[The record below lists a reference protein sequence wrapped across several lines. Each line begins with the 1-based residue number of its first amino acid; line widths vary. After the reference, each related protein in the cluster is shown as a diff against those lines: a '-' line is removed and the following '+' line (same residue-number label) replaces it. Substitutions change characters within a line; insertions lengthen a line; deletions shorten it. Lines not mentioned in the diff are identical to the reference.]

1 MSVFMINGGRRLYGK
16 YKVQGAKNSVLP
28 LLAATFLCNGQ
39 SVLHNCP
46 NLSDVKASI
55 DILSCLGCEVYWEG
69 TTVTVR
75 PSDSEHTQIPECLMH
90 KMRSSIVFMGAVAA
104 KTGRAEMSLPGGCE
118 LGPRPIDLHIDA
130 LKKLGATVQYDG
142 AKIICGL
149 PNGALGTEIFLKFPS
164 VGATENII
172 LASVTGNGTTVIK
185 NAACEPEITDL
196 ANFLIKAGADI
207 KGAGTD
213 TVIINGVK
221 QLIGVEYTVMP
232 DRIVAATCMCGVAM
246 CGGKVELQNA
256 VYDHLLPISSVLRDC
271 GCEIEQNDN
280 GCIKISSHKR
290 LSNFDTITTQPYPG
304 FPTDAGPLLVA
315 MSCVSHGTGVFV
327 ENIFENRLGYV
338 DELNRLGANVKT
350 FGRVAVITG
359 VKHLHGNCISAAD
372 LRGGAAL
379 ALAAMASSGTSRLNN
394 IEFIDRG
401 YDDFEHIFN
410 QLGADIK
417 RC

>member
-1 MSVFMINGGRRLYGK
+1 MSVFMINGGRRLSGK
-16 YKVQGAKNSVLP
+16 YEVQGAKNSVLP

-39 SVLHNCP
+39 CVLHNCP
-46 NLSDVKASI
+46 KLSDVKASI
-55 DILSCLGCEVYWEG
+55 DILSCLGCEVKREG
-69 TTVTVR
+69 TTVTVC
-75 PSDSEHTQIPECLMH
+75 PSNSETTKIPECLMH

-104 KTGRAEMSLPGGCE
+104 KMGKAEMSLPGGCE
-118 LGPRPIDLHIDA
+118 LGSRPIDLHIDA
-130 LKKLGATVQYDG
+130 LKKLGATVDYDG
-142 AKIICGL
+142 AKIVCTM
-149 PNGALGTEIFLKFPS
+149 PNGAFGTEIFLKFPS

-172 LASVTGNGTTVIK
+172 LATVTGNGTTVIK

-196 ANFLIKAGADI
+196 ANFLILAGADI

-213 TVIINGVK
+213 TVVINGVK
-221 QLIGVEYTVMP
+221 QLKGIEYTVMP

-246 CGGKVELQNA
+246 CTGKVELQNV
-256 VYDHLLPISSVLRDC
+256 VYDHLLPLTSVLRDS
-271 GCEIEQNDN
+271 GCEIEQVGNN
-280 GCIKISSHKR
+280 CIMISSHKR
-290 LSNFDTITTQPYPG
+290 LNNFDTITTQPYPG

-315 MSCVSHGTGVFV
+315 VSCISHGTGVFV
-327 ENIFENRLGYV
+327 ENIFESRLGFV
-338 DELNRLGANVKT
+338 DELNRLGANIKT

-372 LRGGAAL
+372 LRGGASL
-379 ALAAMASSGTSRLNN
+379 ALAAMSSNDVSRLNN

-401 YDDFEHIFN
+401 YDGFEHIFN